1 MATQQETRTTPR
13 VGALDHGVA
22 MRLAATEYDRLVAL
36 LETLAPEQ
44 WSAPTDCPGWDV
56 RDVAGHLLGMM
67 QMAATLPEMLRQQVA
82 SQRRAKRD
90 GGLLLDALTAH
101 QVAKNAHL
109 TSDQV
114 VEELRRVAPKAARA
128 RRRTPSFVRARTM
141 PGLQLVGGREEAW
154 TLGYLLDV
162 ILTRDPFLHRVDI
175 TRATGAPMR
184 AEPAHEGV
192 ILDDVVA
199 EWAGRHGAPYDLV
212 LTGPAGGHWRRGYAE
227 PVELDAFE
235 FCRML
240 SGRTPATGQLAEQ
253 VPF

>member
-13 VGALDHGVA
+13 VGSLDHEVA
-22 MRLAATEYDRLVAL
+22 MRLAVTEYDRLIAL
-36 LETLAPEQ
+36 LESLTPEQ
-44 WSAPTDCPGWDV
+44 WSASTDCPGWKV
-56 RDVAGHLLGMM
+56 RDVAGHLLGMA
-67 QMAATLPEMLRQQVA
+67 QMAAALPEMLRQQVA
-82 SQRRAKRD
+82 SQRRAKRH

-109 TSDQV
+109 TPDQV
-114 VEELRRVAPKAARA
+114 VEQLRRVAPKAARS
-128 RRRTPSFVRARTM
+128 RRRTPAFVRARTM
-141 PGLQLVGGREEAW
+141 PGLQVVGGHEEAW

-212 LTGPAGGHWRRGYAE
+212 LTGPAGGRWRRGDAE

-240 SGRTPATGQLAEQ
+240 SGRTPATGLLAEQ